1 MTDVPTRLTSRQLH
15 DLAVRIALAWREIR
29 RGASTGALR
38 QYLYEFGEETIEQGQ
53 MDTLDL
59 LATKEAWRMS
69 ELAEALKVEPSTAT
83 RAVQRLVKDGMAQ
96 RRPSR
101 TDGRVVEV
109 EITDHGRRL
118 HRGVA
123 ERRIQLFNHLLVN
136 FGPAELPVLAEMLER
151 FVGSVDDF
159 VTSRTAPSLDDRLAP

>member
-1 MTDVPTRLTSRQLH
+1 
-15 DLAVRIALAWREIR
+15 
-29 RGASTGALR
+29 
-38 QYLYEFGEETIEQGQ
+38 

-151 FVGSVDDF
+151 FVRSVDDF
-159 VTSRTAPSLDDRLAP
+159 VVSRDDPLTDDSAL